1 MSEENVQAA
10 EDVVTAP
17 QEVAPNIALQDLVLV
32 AQIIQLTATRGG
44 FRAEELETVGALYTK
59 LVAFLEASGAV
70 RQETAEEVT
79 AEEVTAES
87 DSE

>member
-1 MSEENVQAA
+1 MTEENVQSVE
-10 EDVVTAP
+10 EDVVT
-17 QEVAPNIALQDLVLV
+17 APNIALQDLVLV

-70 RQETAEEVT
+70 VRQEATEEVT
-79 AEEVTAES
+79 TES

>member
-1 MSEENVQAA
+1 MSEENVQSVA
-10 EDVVTAP
+10 EDSVTAP
-17 QEVAPNIALQDLVLV
+17 QDSAPNIALQDLVLV

-70 RQETAEEVT
+70 VRQEATKEVT
-79 AEEVTAES
+79 TES

>member
-1 MSEENVQAA
+1 MSEENVQTA

-17 QEVAPNIALQDLVLV
+17 QEFAPNISIQDLVLM
-32 AQIIQLTATRGG
+32 AQIIQLTSTRGG
-44 FRAEELETVGALYTK
+44 FRAEELETVGALYSK

-70 RQETAEEVT
+70 VRQAAPEATQAEE
-79 AEEVTAES
+79 TAES